1 MPPST
6 SPGGLGKGKVTLTGA
21 EETLLLTLLARAQ
34 DAESSRPVLSD
45 QYAVELVSRV
55 QEQGYDFQRATGG
68 GGGGGGGAPKVSFFV
83 VSVAMRARILDIC
96 VEKFLRRH
104 PGPATVLHLACGLD
118 SRSLRVRWQ
127 GEGRV
132 WIDADRKEAVELR
145 RKLMDEPDPGKGEY
159 RLIQPDIHDDA
170 WLADCK
176 IPADRPVL
184 VLFEGLTPYL
194 TDDEVRGLLRR
205 TVNYFRQHG
214 VHGEI
219 RFDVIGS
226 LVYYV
231 VNYWFNATFK
241 LMGTRMT
248 WYLDDPRTLEQKVP
262 GLRFKERIFGMPDL
276 LTLGFIGWVMGFFGW
291 LTDLLGVTGRIGGAY
306 GYEF

>member
-6 SPGGLGKGKVTLTGA
+6 SPDGLGKGKITLTGA
-21 EETLLLTLLARAQ
+21 EETLLLTLLARAK

-55 QEQGYDFQRATGG
+55 QEQGYDFQRASGG
-68 GGGGGGGAPKVSFFV
+68 GSAQTSFLTP
-83 VSVAMRARILDIC
+83 SVAMRARMLDVC
-96 VEKFLRRH
+96 VETFLRRH

-145 RKLMDEPDPGKGEY
+145 RKLMDEPETGTGKGSGAEY
-159 RLIQPDIHDDA
+159 RLIHPDIHDDA

-194 TDDEVRGLLRR
+194 TDDEVLGLLRR
-205 TVNYFRQHG
+205 TVGYFRQHG
-214 VHGEI
+214 VHGEV
-219 RFDVIGS
+219 RFDAIGS
-226 LVYYV
+226 LVYLA

-241 LMGTRMT
+241 FMGTRMS
-248 WYLDDPRTLEQKVP
+248 WYMDDPRSLEQKVP

-276 LTLGFIGWVMGFFGW
+276 LTMGLVGWVMGFLGW
-291 LTDLLGVTGRIGGAY
+291 LTDLLGITSRIGGAY